1 MIPRQHQ
8 QNQPPHQ
15 QQQRPLQQRPHGTGS
30 VTLTV
35 TLTTTMI
42 GATFTKRSTEMISIG
57 S

>member
-8 QNQPPHQ
+8 QNQPPHRQ
-15 QQQRPLQQRPHGTGS
+15 QLPRQRRLHGTGS

-42 GATFTKRSTEMISIG
+42 GATFTKRFTEMISIG